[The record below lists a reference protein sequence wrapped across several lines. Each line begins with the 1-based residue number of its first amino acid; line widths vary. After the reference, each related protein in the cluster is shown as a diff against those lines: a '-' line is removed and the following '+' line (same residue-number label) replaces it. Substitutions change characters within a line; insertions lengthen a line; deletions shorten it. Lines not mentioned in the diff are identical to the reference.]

1 MLPGQL
7 SFCVSIQHRKKACAG
22 AIQVLAA
29 RRGGNTHRVAG
40 YDLVVQARYMVDVVC
55 LVEILDSH
63 IDAVRRD
70 VDGDVIL
77 VHVAHTVQEH
87 LYPAPK
93 SPRSCIVKHTT
104 TGVKLQQGS

>member
-1 MLPGQL
+1 
-7 SFCVSIQHRKKACAG
+7 
-22 AIQVLAA
+22 
-29 RRGGNTHRVAG
+29 
-40 YDLVVQARYMVDVVC
+40 MVDVVC